1 MGTEEIT
8 RLLKSLLENSS
19 LRLFRVVS
27 NFIHRVYHPCC
38 QVGCP
43 YWLLENVTEV
53 SGASLVAQLVKNPH
67 AMRETWVRPLSW
79 EDPLEKEMATHSS
92 IAWRIPWA
100 EGLGGLQSTGSRR
113 FGHNWA
119 TSLSLSDISSLVHVC
134 VYKLRSRRN
143 DTNIS

>member
-79 EDPLEKEMATHSS
+79 EDPLEKGKATHSS
-92 IAWRIPWA
+92 ILTWRISFMDCIVHGVP
-100 EGLGGLQSTGSRR
+100 ELGMTEQL
-113 FGHNWA
+113 
-119 TSLSLSDISSLVHVC
+119 
-134 VYKLRSRRN
+134 
-143 DTNIS
+143 